1 MDTASARYRIIHET
15 TYRYETPVSIS
26 RQHLHL
32 TPRDCAWQSCLE
44 HAIEIDPIPG
54 MDDSRLDCFGN
65 PVRQFAIESPHDS
78 LRVCATSLIEVRTH
92 LPVLPFDKSPAANRK
107 RLSASRKANLPGS
120 AAWAHSTAASG
131 MPASTR

>member
-44 HAIEIDPIPG
+44 HAIEIDPIPS
-54 MDDSRLDCFGN
+54 MDDSRLDSFGN
-65 PVRQFAIESPHDS
+65 PVRQFAIEST
-78 LRVCATSLIEVRTH
+78 AKEKA
-92 LPVLPFDKSPAANRK
+92 VLAKLGPQP
-107 RLSASRKANLPGS
+107 
-120 AAWAHSTAASG
+120 T
-131 MPASTR
+131 

>member
-1 MDTASARYRIIHET
+1 MDTAAARYRVIHKT

-78 LRVCATSLIEVRTH
+78 LRVCANSLIEVRTH
-92 LPVLPFDKSPAANRK
+92 LPVLPFDKSPA
-107 RLSASRKANLPGS
+107 
-120 AAWAHSTAASG
+120 
-131 MPASTR
+131 